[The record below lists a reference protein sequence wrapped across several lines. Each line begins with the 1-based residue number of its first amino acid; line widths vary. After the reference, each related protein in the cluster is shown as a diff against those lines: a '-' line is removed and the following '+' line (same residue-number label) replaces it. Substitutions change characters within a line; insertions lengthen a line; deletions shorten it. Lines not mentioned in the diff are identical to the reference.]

1 MESIQE
7 SAKEMLA
14 RVDERTRTIL
24 EDFKEMRNDLK
35 NHIVFS
41 DRRFDKTIEE
51 QDSKID
57 ILKRETSLKFET
69 IKKDFDSTY
78 VRKEN
83 FTPIQKI
90 VYGFIGLILIA
101 FAGAIISPVFV
112 TKNSNTDK
120 QSSLDTSKSI
130 K

>member
-41 DRRFDKTIEE
+41 EKTIKE

-83 FTPIQKI
+83 FSPIQKI